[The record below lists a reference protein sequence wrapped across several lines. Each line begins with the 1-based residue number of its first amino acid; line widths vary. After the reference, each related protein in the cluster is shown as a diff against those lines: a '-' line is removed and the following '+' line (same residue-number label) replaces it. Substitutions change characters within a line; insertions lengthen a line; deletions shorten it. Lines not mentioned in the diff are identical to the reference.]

1 MSTQAIE
8 SSPQRPRIEKAKRK
22 KDMSHLLHY
31 ILTNVSHNTEIITK
45 NYLKDII
52 LSLCKDCTLS

>member
-31 ILTNVSHNTEIITK
+31 ILTNVSHNTDYYQELLKRHNSIT
-45 NYLKDII
+45 L
-52 LSLCKDCTLS
+52 